1 MAKKE
6 ITFEEIACDIKA
18 RKFQPIYVLMG
29 EEPFFIDQVTDLLIE
44 NVLNDSERD
53 FNQII
58 LYGADTD
65 AISIINAARRFP
77 MMSDYQLVVVREAQ
91 MVRDIELLASYA
103 KKPLASTVLVLNYKY
118 KTLDRRR
125 SLAAAVEKNG
135 LIFESKK
142 VPDYK
147 MPAFITS
154 LLRQRSIEIDP
165 KAAQMLSDFLGNDLN
180 RLVKELD
187 KLAIILAETGS
198 KRIIP
203 EIVERNIG
211 ISKEYNNFELLKAL
225 VQKDI
230 LKANRIAQY
239 FEKNPKNNPIQMTL
253 SVLFNYFSN
262 LLICYYS
269 KDRSEAGL
277 MTTLG
282 LRGNY
287 QVKDYLLG
295 MRNHSA
301 MKVFNLIG
309 EIRLADARSKGVDNT
324 SASDADILKEL
335 LYKILH

>member
-1 MAKKE
+1 MH
-6 ITFEEIACDIKA
+6 
-18 RKFQPIYVLMG
+18 L
-29 EEPFFIDQVTDLLIE
+29 
-44 NVLNDSERD
+44 
-53 FNQII
+53 QIF
-58 LYGADTD
+58 
-65 AISIINAARRFP
+65 S
-77 MMSDYQLVVVREAQ
+77 Q
-91 MVRDIELLASYA
+91 
-103 KKPLASTVLVLNYKY
+103 
-118 KTLDRRR
+118 KTQ
-125 SLAAAVEKNG
+125 
-135 LIFESKK
+135 KK
-142 VPDYK
+142 VCLFRKKTY
-147 MPAFITS
+147 
-154 LLRQRSIEIDP
+154 LC
-165 KAAQMLSDFLGNDLN
+165 
-180 RLVKELD
+180 
-187 KLAIILAETGS
+187 TG
-198 KRIIP
+198 
-203 EIVERNIG
+203 
-211 ISKEYNNFELLKAL
+211 
-225 VQKDI
+225 
-230 LKANRIAQY
+230 